1 MEKICL
7 SQRRIDEIKN
17 VCRKYGNDPG
27 ELINILHGVQ
37 DTLGYLPK
45 EVQEL
50 IALELGISAARVYGV
65 VSFYSFFTMKPKG
78 KYPISV
84 CMGTACY
91 VRGGEKVLD
100 EFRRQLGI
108 EVGGTTGTVREISL
122 THTKIET
129 PDGQIVLQPNREMS
143 SSKIINFTVLGR
155 RRIVYKV
162 TASYDAPTDEVKRAC
177 MDAVLAFPAVL
188 KEPTPTVYLSNYGAS
203 SIEYTIRCWT
213 AADAYWDTY
222 FKMYERLR
230 NTFAKHN
237 VEMSYDH
244 LNIHV
249 VPEKQNEN

>member
-27 ELINILHGVQ
+27 ELINILHG
-37 DTLGYLPK
+37 
-45 EVQEL
+45 

-108 EVGGTTGTVREISL
+108 EVGGTT
-122 THTKIET
+122 
-129 PDGQIVLQPNREMS
+129 PDGLFSLDSLRCVGACGLAPVVMIGPRVY
-143 SSKIINFTVLGR
+143 GR
-155 RRIVYKV
+155 LKV
-162 TASYDAPTDEVKRAC
+162 TDVKGILDEIQA
-177 MDAVLAFPAVL
+177 LE
-188 KEPTPTVYLSNYGAS
+188 KE
-203 SIEYTIRCWT
+203 I
-213 AADAYWDTY
+213 
-222 FKMYERLR
+222 
-230 NTFAKHN
+230 
-237 VEMSYDH
+237 
-244 LNIHV
+244 
-249 VPEKQNEN
+249 

>member
-27 ELINILHGVQ
+27 EPINILHGVQ

-108 EVGGTTGTVREISL
+108 EVGGTT
-122 THTKIET
+122 
-129 PDGQIVLQPNREMS
+129 PDGLFSLDSLRCVGACGLAPVVMIGPRVY
-143 SSKIINFTVLGR
+143 GR
-155 RRIVYKV
+155 LKV
-162 TASYDAPTDEVKRAC
+162 TDVKGILDEIQA
-177 MDAVLAFPAVL
+177 LE
-188 KEPTPTVYLSNYGAS
+188 KE
-203 SIEYTIRCWT
+203 I
-213 AADAYWDTY
+213 
-222 FKMYERLR
+222 
-230 NTFAKHN
+230 
-237 VEMSYDH
+237 
-244 LNIHV
+244 
-249 VPEKQNEN
+249 

>member
-91 VRGGEKVLD
+91 VRGAEGVLEEIKKELKID
-100 EFRRQLGI
+100 
-108 EVGGTTGTVREISL
+108 VGGV
-122 THTKIET
+122 T
-129 PDGQIVLQPNREMS
+129 PDGKFSLECLRCVGACGLAPVMLVDEKVYGRLEPKQI
-143 SSKIINFTVLGR
+143 KGI
-155 RRIVYKV
+155 
-162 TASYDAPTDEVKRAC
+162 
-177 MDAVLAFPAVL
+177 LAQ
-188 KEPTPTVYLSNYGAS
+188 
-203 SIEYTIRCWT
+203 
-213 AADAYWDTY
+213 
-222 FKMYERLR
+222 YE
-230 NTFAKHN
+230 
-237 VEMSYDH
+237 
-244 LNIHV
+244 
-249 VPEKQNEN
+249 

>member
-100 EFRRQLGI
+100 EFRRQLRC
-108 EVGGTTGTVREISL
+108 VGACGLAPVVMIGPRVY
-122 THTKIET
+122 
-129 PDGQIVLQPNREMS
+129 
-143 SSKIINFTVLGR
+143 GR
-155 RRIVYKV
+155 LKV
-162 TASYDAPTDEVKRAC
+162 TDVKGILDEIQA
-177 MDAVLAFPAVL
+177 LE
-188 KEPTPTVYLSNYGAS
+188 KE
-203 SIEYTIRCWT
+203 I
-213 AADAYWDTY
+213 
-222 FKMYERLR
+222 
-230 NTFAKHN
+230 
-237 VEMSYDH
+237 
-244 LNIHV
+244 
-249 VPEKQNEN
+249 

>member
-27 ELINILHGVQ
+27 ELINILLGVQ

-108 EVGGTTGTVREISL
+108 EVGGTT
-122 THTKIET
+122 
-129 PDGQIVLQPNREMS
+129 PDGLFSLDSLRCVGACGLAPVVMIGPRVY
-143 SSKIINFTVLGR
+143 GR
-155 RRIVYKV
+155 LKV
-162 TASYDAPTDEVKRAC
+162 TDVKGILDEIQA
-177 MDAVLAFPAVL
+177 LE
-188 KEPTPTVYLSNYGAS
+188 KE
-203 SIEYTIRCWT
+203 I
-213 AADAYWDTY
+213 
-222 FKMYERLR
+222 
-230 NTFAKHN
+230 
-237 VEMSYDH
+237 
-244 LNIHV
+244 
-249 VPEKQNEN
+249 